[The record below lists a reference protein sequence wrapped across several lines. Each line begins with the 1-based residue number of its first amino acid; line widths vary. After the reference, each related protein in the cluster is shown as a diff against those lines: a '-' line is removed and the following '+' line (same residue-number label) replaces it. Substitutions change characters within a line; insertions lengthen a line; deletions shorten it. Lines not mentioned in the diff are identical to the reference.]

1 MIKVVLW
8 DIDNT
13 LLDFIAA
20 ERAAIRKCFSIF
32 DMGECTDEML
42 AAYSAVNV
50 RWWERLER
58 GERTKPEILLG
69 RFREFFSM
77 YGRDPALA
85 EAFNA
90 EYQVRLGDTV
100 VFFPGAKETVE
111 ALKGRTLQCGV
122 TNGTRIAQERKLA
135 NSGLDRLLDKVFI
148 SEDVGYE
155 KPDRRYFDAVFA
167 AIGDYAREEIMIV
180 GDSLTSDMPGG
191 VNAGIVTCWFNP
203 RGKTNGTELRIDY
216 EIRAIPEVLE
226 ILGKERDG

>member
-69 RFREFFSM
+69 RFREFFTRQYFYRLM
-77 YGRDPALA
+77 VFQYLYGCHLGRI
-85 EAFNA
+85 
-90 EYQVRLGDTV
+90 QVICD
-100 VFFPGAKETVE
+100 
-111 ALKGRTLQCGV
+111 
-122 TNGTRIAQERKLA
+122 
-135 NSGLDRLLDKVFI
+135 
-148 SEDVGYE
+148 
-155 KPDRRYFDAVFA
+155 
-167 AIGDYAREEIMIV
+167 
-180 GDSLTSDMPGG
+180 
-191 VNAGIVTCWFNP
+191 
-203 RGKTNGTELRIDY
+203 
-216 EIRAIPEVLE
+216 
-226 ILGKERDG
+226 

>member
-85 EAFNA
+85 EASSTRSTRSAWETPWCFSPG
-90 EYQVRLGDTV
+90 QRRPWRL
-100 VFFPGAKETVE
+100 
-111 ALKGRTLQCGV
+111 
-122 TNGTRIAQERKLA
+122 
-135 NSGLDRLLDKVFI
+135 
-148 SEDVGYE
+148 
-155 KPDRRYFDAVFA
+155 
-167 AIGDYAREEIMIV
+167 
-180 GDSLTSDMPGG
+180 
-191 VNAGIVTCWFNP
+191 
-203 RGKTNGTELRIDY
+203 
-216 EIRAIPEVLE
+216 
-226 ILGKERDG
+226 